1 MSIKAMF
8 VLAVMA
14 LSSLMLSGCLD
25 SSGAAQWQPYHPD
38 WTGSNGVSSGHSK
51 R

>member
-1 MSIKAMF
+1 MSIKTMF

-14 LSSLMLSGCLD
+14 FSSSMLAGCLD
-25 SSGAAQWQPYHPD
+25 STGAAQWQSYHPD

-51 R
+51 H

>member
-1 MSIKAMF
+1 MSIKTIF

-14 LSSLMLSGCLD
+14 FSSLMLAGCLD
-25 SSGAAQWQPYHPD
+25 SGGAQWQPFHPD

-51 R
+51 H

>member
-1 MSIKAMF
+1 MSIKTMF

-14 LSSLMLSGCLD
+14 FSSSMLAGCLD
-25 SSGAAQWQPYHPD
+25 SSGATQWQPYHPD
-38 WTGSNGVSSGHSK
+38 WTGSDGVSSGHSK